1 LGYASKRVIRGTLKA
16 TCDLPIELSWPGFR
30 EFVAAPQQ

>member
-1 LGYASKRVIRGTLKA
+1 LGYAPKRVIRGTLKA
-16 TCDLPIELSWPGFR
+16 ARDLPIELSCPGFR